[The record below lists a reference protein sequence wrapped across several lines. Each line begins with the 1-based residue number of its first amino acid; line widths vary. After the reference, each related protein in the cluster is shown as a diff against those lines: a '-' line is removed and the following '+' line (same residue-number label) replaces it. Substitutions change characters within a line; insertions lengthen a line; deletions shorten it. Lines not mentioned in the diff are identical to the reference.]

1 MPLSSLPEVAPVT
14 QGWQSQ
20 QPRPRAGERGAGS
33 GGQAGS
39 CWREGFRAEKG
50 QRAGILAGG
59 EGFGGR
65 GGMDSFSTETPTAD
79 TLWTASR
86 CSREA
91 PGSREPGLRR
101 PANRRPGRTG
111 PWKRVLPRKRTRWG
125 RGRDPKGCRWIR
137 GAALVPAPTSVP
149 WEHGP
154 CRVTWVRAR
163 WRSGPAHHSPAE
175 KGLLEAPAGAQGLA
189 GEEVAHDDVQA
200 ACHEGQ
206 HGLGLQGAA
215 ARHQAQA
222 LQRRALA
229 QRLEELGVGAEV
241 RLLQP
246 VGGQGTA

>member
-1 MPLSSLPEVAPVT
+1 MRLQHPPIQGSDPSNVRKAPDSRKGRTKARRTQGGGGSHEEHAPNDGGGETGGRERGAQVPLSSLPEVAPVT

-79 TLWTASR
+79 TLWTAGR

-111 PWKRVLPRKRTRWG
+111 PWKRVLPRKRTRRG

-137 GAALVPAPTSVP
+137 GTALVPAPTSALGNTG
-149 WEHGP
+149 H
-154 CRVTWVRAR
+154 
-163 WRSGPAHHSPAE
+163 
-175 KGLLEAPAGAQGLA
+175 AG
-189 GEEVAHDDVQA
+189 
-200 ACHEGQ
+200 
-206 HGLGLQGAA
+206 
-215 ARHQAQA
+215 
-222 LQRRALA
+222 
-229 QRLEELGVGAEV
+229 
-241 RLLQP
+241 
-246 VGGQGTA
+246 